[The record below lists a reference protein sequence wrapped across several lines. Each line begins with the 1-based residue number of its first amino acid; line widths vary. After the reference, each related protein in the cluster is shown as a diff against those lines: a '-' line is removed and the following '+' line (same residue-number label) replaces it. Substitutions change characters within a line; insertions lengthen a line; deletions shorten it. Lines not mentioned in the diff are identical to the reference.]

1 MTFAERVKG
10 VLVLDVKTFEEIEAD
25 RTANGQA
32 LLVVVAA
39 SVAAG
44 LGAGVS
50 LGTMGLLRETL
61 GALIGWVMWAVVTW
75 AIGAK
80 LLPEPQTRTDIGE
93 LLRVIGY
100 AYAPQLF
107 AFFVF
112 LPILG
117 GVVSTVVG
125 VLAPC
130 RHDSRRASGP
140 RLRQHAESRRGGP
153 DRLVDLRRHSVGLV
167 GENGPSF
174 CHVRESLSHS
184 PGIP

>member
-75 AIGAK
+75 VIGAK

-117 GVVSTVVG
+117 GVVSTVVAFWLLAATIVAVRQALDYVSTLRAAAV
-125 VLAPC
+125 VLIGWLIFVVIQWV
-130 RHDSRRASGP
+130 S
-140 RLRQHAESRRGGP
+140 
-153 DRLVDLRRHSVGLV
+153 
-167 GENGPSF
+167 
-174 CHVRESLSHS
+174 
-184 PGIP
+184 

>member
-117 GVVSTVVG
+117 GVVSTVVAFWLLAATIVAVRQALDYVSTLRAAAV
-125 VLAPC
+125 VLIGWLIFVVIQWV
-130 RHDSRRASGP
+130 S
-140 RLRQHAESRRGGP
+140 
-153 DRLVDLRRHSVGLV
+153 
-167 GENGPSF
+167 
-174 CHVRESLSHS
+174 
-184 PGIP
+184 

>member
-10 VLVLDVKTFEEIEAD
+10 VLVLDMKTFEEIEAD

-44 LGAGVS
+44 LGAGVG

-75 AIGAK
+75 AIGSK
-80 LLPEPQTRTDIGE
+80 LLPEPQTRTDMGE

-117 GVVSTVVG
+117 GLVSTVVAFWLLAATILAVRQALDYVSTLRAAAV
-125 VLAPC
+125 VLIGWLIFVVIQWV
-130 RHDSRRASGP
+130 S
-140 RLRQHAESRRGGP
+140 
-153 DRLVDLRRHSVGLV
+153 
-167 GENGPSF
+167 
-174 CHVRESLSHS
+174 
-184 PGIP
+184 